1 MADPVKL
8 IVGLANPG
16 AQYADTRHNAGAW
29 YVNALARSRGVSLS
43 EDRKYFGLTGSFTE
57 QGETVRLLIPTTF
70 MNRSGQ
76 ATAALAN
83 FFRIPVTQMLVAHD
97 ELDLAPGCIR
107 LKIGG
112 GHGGHN
118 GLRDIVSR
126 HGNQKDF
133 VRLRIGIGHP
143 GKEFVTHHVLG
154 DFAKADK
161 AWLDPLLDDIGRHA
175 GMLLAGDDAGFMN
188 KLALAAKASEE
199 PKPAPKAQSHIRAAR
214 PSKPQTEVPKSGPMA
229 DMLNKLFGKGE

>member
-143 GKEFVTHHVLG
+143 GNAALVTPHVLG
-154 DFAKADK
+154 K
-161 AWLDPLLDDIGRHA
+161 PSQDDRILIERAIDEALRYTGEIVSGELPRA
-175 GMLLAGDDAGFMN
+175 MN
-188 KLALAAKASEE
+188 GINSF
-199 PKPAPKAQSHIRAAR
+199 
-214 PSKPQTEVPKSGPMA
+214 KPQ
-229 DMLNKLFGKGE
+229 

>member
-1 MADPVKL
+1 MAEPVKL

-29 YVNALARSRGVSLS
+29 YVDALARSRGVSLS
-43 EDRKYFGLTGSFTE
+43 EDRKYSGLTGSFTE
-57 QGETVRLLIPTTF
+57 NGDTVRLLIPTTF

-76 ATAALAN
+76 ATSALAN

-97 ELDLAPGCIR
+97 ELDLAPGCVR

-143 GKEFVTHHVLG
+143 GDAALVERHVLG
-154 DFAKADK
+154 
-161 AWLDPLLDDIGRHA
+161 
-175 GMLLAGDDAGFMN
+175 
-188 KLALAAKASEE
+188 
-199 PKPAPKAQSHIRAAR
+199 R
-214 PSKPQTEVPKSGPMA
+214 PSLEDRILIARAIDEALKYTNEIISGQLPLAM
-229 DMLNKLFGKGE
+229 